1 MSRTIDERVVEMRF
15 DNKNFESNVKTTMST
30 LERLKQ
36 ALNFKNS
43 GKSLENL
50 SSAASKVN
58 LSPIGSAVDTIQ
70 AKFSAMS
77 VVGVT
82 ALANITNAAINT
94 GTRMVKALTL
104 DPILTGFQE
113 YETQIGA
120 VQTILANTQS
130 KGTTL
135 DDVNAALDEL
145 NHYADMTI
153 YNFTE
158 MTRNI
163 GTFTAAGVD
172 LEKSVTSIKGIA
184 NLAAVS
190 GSTSVQAST
199 AMYQLSQA
207 LAAGRV
213 SLMDWNS
220 VVNAGMG
227 GELFQN
233 ALKRTAEHMGTNVD
247 ALIEKYGS
255 FRESLTMGQWLTAD
269 VLTETLTQLSGA
281 YTEAD
286 LIAQGYTEQQ
296 AKEITELAKTAVDA
310 ATKVKTFTQ
319 LWDTLR
325 EAAQSGWTETWETL
339 VGDFG
344 EAKMFFTD
352 LSDYFGGVIG
362 ASADSRNQF
371 LNEVLTSN
379 YDKVAQLLEGRGIS
393 KGVFENKLTESLK
406 ANGVQVDE
414 LVEKYGSLS
423 LAFQNGAIPAS
434 EFQKVVESMAGDV
447 GDLSKVTGELKYG
460 EGFDAY
466 NEQVAEVQK
475 TLKALGYDLGDF
487 GEQADGVDGRLGDV
501 TTAAIKAFQAANDL
515 QQTGIIDDATL
526 AKLQEANSELETTTG
541 KINGLASEVGKLGGR
556 QLLIDSLWNII
567 NAFAAIG
574 DVIGKAWNNIFP
586 PATAEQIYGMI
597 ENFKEFTSSL
607 IIGEETADKLQKVF
621 EGVFSIFDII
631 GQAISAVWQGIKPLF
646 GDLGDLGGSFLDVA
660 ADAGEWL
667 VSLSDSIEQT
677 GFFTTVVENLSTIL
691 SNAIQWIKDFF
702 GAFGVNFKIPSFEEM
717 LNSITTFFDKI
728 KGSDAYQ
735 TISAVFE
742 SIKEVFA
749 SFFNS
754 IPELIRSGDYKSIG
768 KGIGEAFENVG
779 KIFKGFDFSFITD
792 WIDNLKEKGSQILEG
807 LGEFGSGIVEG
818 FKGIGEK
825 LKNFNWSSLI
835 PLVLL
840 AGLVYSLVRIIK
852 AVADTVSL
860 FSGAFEGI
868 EDVLGG
874 FSKSL
879 KAAAFAQMAT
889 SIAILA
895 GAVAVL
901 AMMDPA
907 RVWSSV
913 GAIAALAAVITGM
926 QILISKFGDAGK
938 ASDMAKLGTTV
949 LAFGVAMLLLANV
962 AKTIAKMSWGD
973 MGKAAVGMAGLTV
986 IITALVAI
994 TKLAGDNIDEAGST
1008 LLKISAAMLILV
1020 AVAKIISGMTWG
1032 DMGKAAVGLA
1042 GLTIV
1047 IKALIKA
1054 TQKAGKDIDKVGPT
1068 LLKLSAAM
1076 LILAIVLRLI
1086 AGMSWG
1092 DMGKAAVGITG
1103 LVLIIN
1109 SLIKATGKAGRVKGL
1124 GGAFVGI
1131 AVAFL
1136 ALAAV
1141 ARIISGMSWEDM
1153 GKAAVGIGYLSIIIS
1168 GLIAATKLAGKDLAK
1183 VGTTLIAIS
1192 VAIGILAA
1200 VSALLGLIDTK
1211 SLIKGITAV
1220 GFLSIFIS
1228 GMMAVTKVSKDVR
1241 GNFTAIAIAV
1251 GVLAAAVAALS
1262 FIEPSKLVTSV
1273 SAIALLMGVFTLVAH
1288 YSNGVKL
1295 SIKTMAVMIVVVG
1308 LLSGLIY
1315 LLSSLDVGSSIGTVA
1330 SISLLLASMVAS
1342 LKLISTVKTVSKGAL
1357 VGLAAVSAALVVV
1370 AVILGVLDKLDVEA
1384 SIPQAVALST
1394 LLVALAGVTK
1404 ILSTMGK
1411 GSATAAMKGAAAFDA
1426 VVVIIGALLGI
1437 VGWINE
1443 ATNDGLLESVLSGA
1457 EVLAA
1462 VGEAIG
1468 GFVGSIVDG
1477 FINAATQ
1484 NFGEVGANI
1493 SDFAMNIIPF
1503 IAVAKT
1509 IDESVVLGIGYLS
1522 AAIIALAAA
1531 DFISSIEDFLT
1542 FGSDYSDLADKLS
1555 SFILGVLPSLMLL
1568 SMVPESSITGAGY
1581 LADAVLSLSEAGLID
1596 ALTKLFGGES
1606 GTDSFSSGLTS
1617 LGEGLKSFVMAT
1629 AGLTFNENVENAVDV
1644 AEAMTDVADAI
1655 PNDDGIWQG
1664 IIGFKNYTEFSAGIA
1679 QLGQGLKS
1687 FVSATKDLTFNENT
1701 QTAIDTAKA
1710 MTEVAKAIPNDN
1722 GLWQAISGFKDYTD
1736 FSAGMGKLG
1745 QGLKSFVSATKDLT
1759 FNENTQTAIDTAK
1772 AMTEVAKAIPNDD
1785 GLWQAISGFNDYTDF
1800 SAGMG
1805 QLGQGLKSF
1814 VSATKD
1820 LTFSETT
1827 QTAIDTAKAMTEVA
1841 KAIPNDDGLWQAISG
1856 FKDYTDFSA
1865 GVGQLGQGL
1874 KSFSSA
1880 TSDLTFNENTDA
1892 AINAAKAV
1900 AGVAEALPETG
1911 GAWSLLAGDEDLG
1924 KFALN
1929 IALLGQGLKSF
1940 ASATSGFSEVDTGA
1954 PVAVASALADI
1965 SNTLDPDNF
1974 LDWLNGDNELSDF
1987 GGQLEALG
1995 GGLKKFSD
2003 AVIGMDP
2010 SGVETATNV
2019 AQTLANITTYVDN
2032 GLFNGKL
2039 SDFGADIAKFGT
2051 NIKTYSENLDG
2062 IDQSQMLTVSSAID
2076 ILTEALERMIGID
2089 TSGVENFM
2097 SSLEKLSGADV
2108 QAFVEAF
2115 DGVDESLSTS
2125 FSSMVEGIISLGDSN
2140 VPSFNEIGGKLAQAI
2155 SDGFSEDSGLLET
2168 EAGFALDDAISE
2180 IDGRVGDFNSSGEE
2194 LVFAVAAGFGSG
2206 SGAASIAGTISSLM
2220 ANCVAALNGYYGSF
2234 FSAGSY
2240 VVSGFA
2246 AGISA
2251 NTYRASAQARAMAN
2265 AAYSAAQAAL
2275 QVHSPSRL
2283 FASLGRW
2290 VPEGMAVGISKYSNV
2305 VADSSEQMAQ
2315 KAIDGT
2321 KSVIARIGGMIDGD
2335 IDATPVISPV
2345 MDLSNIQNGV
2355 NSITDMLNLSRD
2367 VGAISASFN
2376 SRSKYDQN
2384 YEVVSALNGLRKD
2397 IGSMSRPS
2405 YNINGITY
2413 DDGSNVSMA
2422 VESLIR
2428 AARIERRV

>member
-30 LERLKQ
+30 LEKLKQ

-94 GTRMVKALTL
+94 GTQMVKALTL

-233 ALKRTAEHMGTNVD
+233 ALKRTAEHMGYNVD

-319 LWDTLR
+319 LWDTLK
-325 EAAQSGWTETWETL
+325 EAAQSGWTETWETI

-344 EAKMFFTD
+344 EAKTFFTD
-352 LSDYFGGVIG
+352 LSDYFGAVIG
-362 ASADSRNQF
+362 NSADSRNQF
-371 LNEVLTSN
+371 LNDVLTSN

-434 EFQKVVESMAGDV
+434 EFQKVVESMVGDV

-526 AKLQEANSELETTTG
+526 AKLQEANSELETTGGT
-541 KINGLASEVGKLGGR
+541 INDLASEVGKLGGR

-607 IIGEETADKLQKVF
+607 ILGEETAGKLQKVF

-691 SNAIQWIKDFF
+691 SNAIQWVKDFF
-702 GAFGVNFKIPSFEEM
+702 GAFGVNFKIPSFEEI

-742 SIKEVFA
+742 SIKDVFA

-754 IPELIRSGDYKSIG
+754 IPELIKSGDYKSIG

-792 WIDNLKEKGSQILEG
+792 WIDKLKEKGSQILEG
-807 LGEFGSGIVEG
+807 LGEFGSGIIEG

-962 AKTIAKMSWGD
+962 AKTIARMSWGD

-1047 IKALIKA
+1047 IAALIKA

-1109 SLIKATGKAGRVKGL
+1109 SLIKATGKSGRVKGL

-1141 ARIISGMSWEDM
+1141 AKIISGMSWEDM

-1262 FIEPSKLVTSV
+1262 FIESSKLVASV

-1315 LLSSLDVGSSIGTVA
+1315 LLSSLDVGSSIETVA
-1330 SISLLLASMVAS
+1330 SISLLLASMAAS
-1342 LKLISTVKTVSKGAL
+1342 LKLMGTVKTVSKDAL
-1357 VGLAAVSAALVVV
+1357 IGLAAVSAALVIV
-1370 AVILGVLDKLDVEA
+1370 AVILGVLSKNDIEP

-1404 ILSTMGK
+1404 ILSTMDK
-1411 GSATAAMKGAAAFDA
+1411 GSATAAAKGAAALDA
-1426 VVVIIGALLGI
+1426 VVVIIGALIGI

-1443 ATNDGLLESVLSGA
+1443 ATKDGLLESVLSGA

-1477 FINAATQ
+1477 FMTAATQ
-1484 NFGEVGANI
+1484 NLGEVGANI
-1493 SDFAMNIIPF
+1493 SSFAMNIIPF

-1568 SMVPESSITGAGY
+1568 SMVPESAITGAGY

-1596 ALTKLFGGES
+1596 ALTTLFGGES
-1606 GTDSFSSGLTS
+1606 GTDSFASGLTS

-1629 AGLTFNENVENAVDV
+1629 AGLTFNESVENAVDV

-1655 PNDDGIWQG
+1655 PNDGGIWQG
-1664 IIGFKNYTEFSAGIA
+1664 IIGFKDYTEFSAGIA

-1736 FSAGMGKLG
+1736 FTAGMGQLG

-1814 VSATKD
+1814 
-1820 LTFSETT
+1820 
-1827 QTAIDTAKAMTEVA
+1827 
-1841 KAIPNDDGLWQAISG
+1841 
-1856 FKDYTDFSA
+1856 
-1865 GVGQLGQGL
+1865 
-1874 KSFSSA
+1874 SSA

-1911 GAWSLLAGDEDLG
+1911 GAWGLLAGDEDLG

-1940 ASATSGFSEVDTGA
+1940 ASATSGFSDVDTGA

-1965 SNTLDPDNF
+1965 SNTLDPDSF
-1974 LDWLNGDNELSDF
+1974 LDWLNGDNELANF
-1987 GGQLEALG
+1987 GGQLETLG

-2003 AVIGMDP
+2003 AVTGMDS
-2010 SGVETATNV
+2010 SGVETATSV
-2019 AQTLANITTYVDN
+2019 AETLADITTYVDN
-2032 GLFNGKL
+2032 GWFNGKL
-2039 SDFGADIAKFGT
+2039 SDFGADIAAFGT
-2051 NIKTYSENLDG
+2051 NIKKYSENLDG
-2062 IDQSQMLTVSSAID
+2062 IDQSRMLTVSSAID
-2076 ILTEALERMIGID
+2076 ILTEALERTASID
-2089 TSGVENFM
+2089 TSGVETFK
-2097 SSLEKLSGADV
+2097 SSLEQLSSVDV

-2180 IDGRVGDFNSSGEE
+2180 IDGRVGDFNSSGES

-2206 SGAASIAGTISSLM
+2206 SGAASIAGAISSLM

-2265 AAYSAAQAAL
+2265 AAYAAAQAAL

-2321 KSVIARIGGMIDGD
+2321 KGVIARIGGMIDGD

-2384 YEVVSALNGLRKD
+2384 YEVVSALNGLRRD
-2397 IGSMSRPS
+2397 IGNMSRPS